1 MIGASGV
8 ALDDHRADDTVGVKT
23 ERMRERIHCSVQ
35 RPARSTG
42 AVLQPVVE
50 KLVGISAGKRGG
62 LRADKP
68 DALLEVVEGDVGRD
82 ARIQSIQA
90 SQIKCWALTQA
101 ELGHH
106 AFDER
111 GSEGWLW
118 DRGEIRSSCHLPI
131 PCGAVNPGSAVPR
144 AANRRSGRR

>member
-23 ERMRERIHCSVQ
+23 ERLHERIHCSVEW
-35 RPARSTG
+35 PARSAG

-68 DALLEVVEGDVGRD
+68 DALLEVVEGDVGGD

-101 ELGHH
+101 ELGHPPF
-106 AFDER
+106 AR
-111 GSEGWLW
+111 
-118 DRGEIRSSCHLPI
+118 
-131 PCGAVNPGSAVPR
+131 PGS
-144 AANRRSGRR
+144 GGG